1 MSNHY
6 NVNVEL
12 PAPSTWQ
19 GYSSS
24 TPRDNSGLAQPYASR
39 NEGSQ
44 PSQMR
49 QPTEDRGNALGIHM
63 RSGTAHGYTSH
74 LQTADQGGI
83 PLSVQRLSN
92 LRNDSYGTK
101 LSTSGRENALF
112 SQSENPPHAATTST
126 FVPPNRQASE
136 ISSNQSSQAGRL
148 TSPQDEE
155 EDDLDDE
162 DMVDGEGENSSL
174 TPAERAAARRKMKR
188 FRSVSST
195 QAPIPKLTTLDL
207 PTSKLDFS

>member
-24 TPRDNSGLAQPYASR
+24 ASRDNSGLAQPYASR

-63 RSGTAHGYTSH
+63 RSETAQGYSSH

-83 PLSVQRLSN
+83 PLSVPRLSN
-92 LRNDSYGTK
+92 LQNDSYGTK
-101 LSTSGRENALF
+101 PSTPGRGNALF
-112 SQSENPPHAATTST
+112 SQSGNPPHAATTST

-136 ISSNQSSQAGRL
+136 ISSTQSSQGGRL

-155 EDDLDDE
+155 EDDLDE
-162 DMVDGEGENSSL
+162 DVIDGEGENSSL

-195 QAPIPKLTTLDL
+195 HASKLKLTILDL
-207 PTSKLDFS
+207 PTSKLGFS